1 MTINKIKPDYLAGIF
16 TLFIFIALTFYNWP
30 LLENIDSY
38 LYKAGSRLVNTE
50 VQKNDA
56 VTVINIDRK
65 IIGKSPADNSSSYLN
80 LAELTK
86 RLTEKGVKLIVFAIP
101 FEGKKSSSTLKEL
114 RTLSEEIKAYPQG
127 NGLSRFSEWVLRNIS
142 EIENS
147 IASGNLFPDAGKD
160 GNNIILPV
168 SDTGTEAIDPDAVD
182 YLNAQD
188 IAPSFLENISVE
200 KLSFPY
206 PELLKDAA
214 GYGYYV
220 SDAKKI
226 PDDSSFQVYT
236 GYKGRLV
243 PCLAL
248 RMAASYYDLK
258 PVQVEASASKII
270 INNTALPLINGR
282 MYVPDSDK
290 GYRIKTLDYE
300 QVMGKGMKLPDLKG
314 KVVIIGFKDGNH
326 SSADRETSDAEII
339 AMRFIDIITGHAIS
353 RPSPMIY
360 LEFFLFILIVYF
372 LISFTSSKGHVFR
385 TLSFIVLIMILI
397 GLVLIC
403 FSLLGIWLRSANII
417 CGTVLL
423 YMFLSVMYDPSRA
436 AKIKSYETS
445 RILGLNLQSQG
456 ELDLAYEEY
465 KTLPLDKETKDL
477 IYNLGLEYEKK
488 KMNGKALDLY
498 TYINRTGGFRDLDD
512 RIPLLKES
520 DHSSTVGLH
529 GDTGGSVLSDSSVNA
544 RTMVGRYKIIGQLG
558 RGSMGLVYKAQDP
571 KINRLVAIKTIRFSD
586 EFDED
591 VIKDIKERFFMEAEI
606 AGKLSHPAIVT
617 IHDVGDDRDLTYM
630 AMEYLEGENLEKF
643 IQKENLLPIRAVLD
657 VVAQIAEALDF
668 AHGEGVIHRDIKP
681 ANVMLLKNGQ
691 VKVTDF
697 GIAKAISSSKTK
709 TGVILGT
716 PNYMSPEQIM
726 GQKIDSRSDIFS
738 LGVLFYQLLTGEL
751 PFHGDNL
758 SGLLYQI
765 TQVKHASP
773 KSYNQKVPKVCEQ
786 ILDKA
791 MTKDPAKRF
800 RNAGEMAHIIRALI
814 KKMDQLRAKKNETE

>member
-101 FEGKKSSSTLKEL
+101 FEGEKSSSTLKEL